1 MIIGRQKE
9 QMQLRQMYASE
20 QSEFVVLYGRRRVG
34 KTYLVRETFQNTF
47 AFKHT
52 GIYKAEKEKQLKE
65 FSRSLQL
72 SGMRDV
78 PKIKDWYDAFAALG
92 DFLGS
97 LPEGRK
103 VVFIDELPWMDTP
116 KSGLISALEHFWNGW
131 VTYRNDIVLIVC
143 GSATSWII
151 KKLIKNYGG
160 LHNRLTKRIVLTPFT
175 LHECELYANAREL
188 GMTRQQLLETYMVL
202 GGIPYYWS
210 LLQRQLSWAQ
220 SIDALFFAPEAELQD
235 EFEALYASLFRN
247 PMKHIEIVKILGT
260 KKVGM
265 TRGEI
270 ADALGEDH
278 GGTLSGILD
287 DLEQCGFIRA
297 YQSIGKSRKD
307 TMYQLID
314 NYTLFYYKFI
324 QANRQR
330 DEHFWSRSLT
340 TPMYNAWSGLAFE
353 RVCMQHVQQIKRA
366 LSIAGVG
373 SNAYSWTYRAQEP
386 NEMGVQIDM
395 LLDRD
400 DQVIDLCE
408 MKFSHEQ
415 YTISKQYDDVLR
427 HKVATFME
435 KTGTRKA
442 VRVMIVTT
450 LGLANNQY
458 AGNVHNVVTMDD
470 LFKE

>member
-314 NYTLFYYKFI
+314 TYTLFYYKFI